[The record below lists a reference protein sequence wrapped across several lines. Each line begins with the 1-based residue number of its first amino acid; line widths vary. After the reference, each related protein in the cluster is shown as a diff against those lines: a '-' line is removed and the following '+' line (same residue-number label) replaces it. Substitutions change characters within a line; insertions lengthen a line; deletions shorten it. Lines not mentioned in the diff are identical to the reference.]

1 MLPQEKLKYTLD
13 DYVELEKSTNERFEY
28 WDGNVFTL
36 AGVSDA
42 HAQIQ
47 INLSTALTIE
57 FRAKGK
63 RCRVLPSDMRVKVP
77 SYLPYRYP
85 DLSALCGEAKFE
97 KFKGLDVL
105 INPQLIVVILSDSTE
120 AFDRGDKFT
129 YYKSIESFIEYLLL
143 AQHRPHVT
151 QYVKQADNSWSYK
164 EVNELSEKIYVASLD
179 CELKLEE
186 LYQDVVFPSDVLP
199 SQRGEFAE

>member
-13 DYVELEKSTNERFEY
+13 DYIELEKTSEERLEF
-28 WDGNVFTL
+28 WDGNIWSMSG
-36 AGVSDA
+36 ASSA
-42 HAQIQ
+42 HDQVQ
-47 INLSTALTIE
+47 GNTHFAL
-57 FRAKGK
+57 RLKLQGK
-63 RCRVLPSDMRVKVP
+63 ACRVFLSDMRVKVP
-77 SYLPYRYP
+77 AYYPYRYP

-105 INPQLIVVILSDSTE
+105 VNPQLIVEILSDSTE

-129 YYKSIESFIEYLLL
+129 YYKSIESFSEYLLI

-164 EVNELSEKIYVASLD
+164 EVNELSEKIYIASLD
-179 CELKLEE
+179 CELNLEE

-199 SQRGEFAE
+199 FQRGEFAE

>member
-13 DYVELEKSTNERFEY
+13 DYIELEKTSEERLEF
-28 WDGNVFTL
+28 WDGNIWSMSGASLPHNQVQGNIYF
-36 AGVSDA
+36 
-42 HAQIQ
+42 
-47 INLSTALTIE
+47 AL
-57 FRAKGK
+57 RSKLQGKG
-63 RCRVLPSDMRVKVP
+63 CSIFPSDMRVKVP
-77 SYLPYRYP
+77 VYSPYRYP
-85 DLSALCGEAKFE
+85 DLSALCGEAEVE

-105 INPQLIVVILSDSTE
+105 INPQLIVEILSDSTE

-129 YYKSIESFIEYLLL
+129 YYKSIESFIEYLLI

-151 QYVKQADNSWSYK
+151 QYVKQSDNSWSYK
-164 EVNELSEKIYVASLD
+164 EVNELSEKIYIASLD

-199 SQRGEFAE
+199 FQRGEFAE